1 MLILAIESSAA
12 PVSAALYEDGRILA
26 EFYVHTKQTHSETLM
41 PMVEALLSTGK
52 KTVKD
57 LDLLAVAAGPGSFT
71 GVRIGVSTVKGIA
84 FPQDTPC
91 CAVSTLDAMAYNAAI
106 LEGSLVCAVMDAR
119 CGQVYNALFRITDG
133 EPVRLCEDRA
143 ISVADLAEECRAR
156 QENFILLGDGTAVC
170 EETLEAAGAR
180 PAPESMRFQRACS
193 VAMAAERLFKQ
204 GKTVSGTDLVPYYL
218 RPPQAERE
226 RNKKRKGSL

>member
-1 MLILAIESSAA
+1 
-12 PVSAALYEDGRILA
+12 
-26 EFYVHTKQTHSETLM
+26 
-41 PMVEALLSTGK
+41 
-52 KTVKD
+52 
-57 LDLLAVAAGPGSFT
+57 
-71 GVRIGVSTVKGIA
+71 
-84 FPQDTPC
+84 
-91 CAVSTLDAMAYNAAI
+91 MAYNAAI

-180 PAPESMRFQRACS
+180 PAPESMRYQRACS

-226 RNKKRKGSL
+226 RNKKRKGSQ